1 MMNATDR
8 ANRDRSEVASIR
20 NMIAP
25 TSIVPEFPPNLAKAR
40 AGHDGLARIFPILE
54 GTTIVPVDLGG
65 VKGEKVS
72 PPNRLG
78 NKTILYFHGWGYA
91 LGSLSSHRHLVAQLA
106 FASKSI
112 AYSLDYSLAPECPY
126 PSALNDV
133 VAAYRALLASGA
145 IASDI
150 VLCGDSSGGG
160 LALGLAIALRAHGLP
175 QPAGLFLMS
184 PWVDLSL
191 SGESHQAKAQ
201 VDFMCNY
208 AELEHW
214 AKLYAG
220 DARHER
226 CMTPPTS
233 AELFRLPPLLIHVGS
248 EEILFSDSLQ
258 LAHNVGLAGGK
269 VQLSVGANMPHTWH
283 YMWPFVTAA
292 REAIADAGR
301 WIEML

>member
-1 MMNATDR
+1 MNASDR
-8 ANRDRSEVASIR
+8 ANRDKSDVASIR

-25 TSIVPEFPPNLAKAR
+25 PGVVPEFPPNLAKAR

-54 GTTIVPVDLGG
+54 GTTFTPVDLGG
-65 VKGEKVS
+65 VKGEAVT
-72 PPNRLG
+72 PANRLG
-78 NKTILYFHGWGYA
+78 EKVILYFHGWGYA

-106 FASKSI
+106 FASKSN
-112 AYSLDYSLAPECPY
+112 AYALDYGLAPECPY
-126 PSALNDV
+126 PRALNDAL
-133 VAAYRALLASGA
+133 AAYGALLAQGVA
-145 IASDI
+145 PRDI
-150 VLCGDSSGGG
+150 VFSGDSSGGG
-160 LALGLAIALRAHGLP
+160 LALGLAIALKAHGLP

-191 SGESHQAKAQ
+191 TGESHRAKAQ

-214 AKLYAG
+214 AKLYIS
-220 DARHER
+220 DRQHEH

-233 AELFRLPPLLIHVGS
+233 DQLAGLAPVLIHVGS
-248 EEILFSDSLQ
+248 EEILYSDSLQ
-258 LAHNVGLAGGK
+258 LAHNVGLAGGQ

-292 REAIADAGR
+292 RQAIADAGR
-301 WIEML
+301 WIEAL